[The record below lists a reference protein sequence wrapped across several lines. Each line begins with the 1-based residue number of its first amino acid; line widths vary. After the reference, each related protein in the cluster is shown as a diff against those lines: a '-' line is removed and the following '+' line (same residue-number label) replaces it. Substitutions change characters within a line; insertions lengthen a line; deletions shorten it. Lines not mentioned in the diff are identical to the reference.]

1 MSAGHSIQAKEAPYY
16 YVPHS
21 SPHPARASMCLLVVM
36 LGAAAWVNHVDLAKW
51 AVLAGVLGLFVVL
64 Y

>member
-21 SPHPARASMCLLVVM
+21 SPHPARASLCLLVVM
-36 LGAAAWVNHVDLAKW
+36 LGAAAWVNHV
-51 AVLAGVLGLFVVL
+51 AVSYTHLTLPTKRIV
-64 Y
+64 